1 MDAPAFQRLLDG
13 GLLLKGGWD
22 AQRLLTM
29 LDSDDG
35 VGTTAKLADAKPGLG
50 TSIVAALANQLDATV
65 TTENGEPGTKVS
77 IVHDEPAS

>member
-29 LDSDDG
+29 LD
-35 VGTTAKLADAKPGLG
+35 TAGY
-50 TSIVAALANQLDATV
+50 
-65 TTENGEPGTKVS
+65 E
-77 IVHDEPAS
+77 